1 MSEGGNKALCPFHN
15 PKFYMGIGAV
25 IIGALALRYMMG
37 SKRDA
42 SADSLIV
49 ELKKEENVKV

>member
-1 MSEGGNKALCPFHN
+1 
-15 PKFYMGIGAV
+15 MGIGAV
-25 IIGALALRYMMG
+25 IIGALALRYMMA

-49 ELKKEENVKV
+49 ELKKEEDVKAEEKK